1 MMISKICSTLLFFV
15 VLICCWGQAGAKSI
29 VDSLHNLS
37 VSGPGTVKATGESEI
52 CIFCHTPHGAR
63 SDVAYLWNRRDT
75 TTVYTP
81 YISSTL
87 KATVGQPTGSS
98 RLCLSCHDGTIAPGA
113 VISRS
118 AEIPFGAS
126 MTGRSSNLGTNLAD
140 DHPVS
145 FDYIAAAAMPNSQ
158 LKAATSLPSKVRL
171 DADGQ
176 MQCTACHNPH
186 NDQYG
191 KFLVMSGI
199 GGALCISCHQKT
211 NWSSG
216 SHALST
222 STWNGTGPNPWPRS
236 SHATVADNACGSC
249 HRPHS
254 AAQPQRLLNYSVEET
269 TCLVCHSGTVAAK
282 NILTD
287 LNKPYRHPVSAYTGV
302 HDAAENYSGPVAK
315 HVECVDCHNPHQA
328 NSANVLPP
336 YVPGELKGVPG
347 VDLLTNAYIASSEFE
362 YQICFKCHGAE
373 INNALTNSPSSN
385 VSALIPRTW
394 GNTRDNRTKF
404 TGVSYHPVVKPLNK
418 ITDNM
423 LINGWVKGSMMHC
436 THCHGSDD
444 PLGAK
449 GSHGS
454 IYENILVAKY
464 ETSAT
469 PTTSATA
476 YLTDSALCFKC
487 HNVET
492 LTGSTAKFPQHKK
505 HLESNTGTNERCS
518 YCHDPHGSPY
528 PGMINFDMRVVTQS
542 GTKPIQ
548 LLYNAAGQLGN
559 KQTCVL
565 TCHGYVHGS

>member
-1 MMISKICSTLLFFV
+1 MNPKVYSTVLFLI

-37 VSGPGTVKATGESEI
+37 VSGPGPVKATGESEI

-63 SDVAYLWNRRDT
+63 SDVAYLWNRRDST
-75 TTVYTP
+75 AVYTP
-81 YISSTL
+81 YVSSTL
-87 KATVGQPTGSS
+87 KAAVGQPTGAS

-113 VISRS
+113 VLSRS
-118 AEIPFGAS
+118 AEIPFAAS

-145 FDYIAAAAMPNSQ
+145 FSYVAAAAMPGSQ
-158 LKAATSLPSKVRL
+158 LKAAGSLPSKIRL

-222 STWNGTGPNPWPRS
+222 ATWNSVAPNPWPRS
-236 SHATVADNACGSC
+236 SYTTVADNACGSC

-254 AAQPQRLLNYSVEET
+254 ADQPQRLLNYSVEET
-269 TCLVCHSGTVAAK
+269 NCLVCHSGTVAAK

-287 LNKPYRHPVSAYTGV
+287 LNKPYRHPVFSYTGV
-302 HDAAENYSGPVAK
+302 HDPAENYSGPVAK

-328 NSANVLPP
+328 NSTIYPAPL
-336 YVPGELKGVPG
+336 VPGRLQGVPA
-347 VDLLTNAYIASSEFE
+347 VTITNSYISSATYE
-362 YQICFKCHGAE
+362 YEICYKCHGAL
-373 INNALTNSPSSN
+373 INNVLNDTPIA
-385 VSALIPRTW
+385 IPRYWT
-394 GNTRDNRTKF
+394 NTHDNRVKF
-404 TGVSYHPVVKPLNK
+404 DGVSYHPIMKPLNK
-418 ITDNM
+418 ISDN
-423 LINGWVKGSMMHC
+423 LLVAPWVKGSMVFC
-436 THCHGSDD
+436 TDCHGSDSS
-444 PLGAK
+444 GIR

-454 IYENILVAKY
+454 IYPHILVKKY

-469 PTTSATA
+469 PAA
-476 YLTDSALCFKC
+476 GYDPANYALCFSC
-487 HNVET
+487 HNAST
-492 LTGSTAKFPQHKK
+492 LRGPSAKFPQHTR
-505 HLESNTGTNERCS
+505 HLNAGMHCT
-518 YCHDPHGSPY
+518 YCHDPHGNPVNA
-528 PGMINFDMRVVTQS
+528 GMINFDVRPGITS
-542 GTKPIQ
+542 ESNGKPIQ
-548 LLYNAAGQLGN
+548 LKYPLGSR
-559 KQTCVL
+559 QTCVL
-565 TCHGYVHGS
+565 TCHGKVHGT

>member
-1 MMISKICSTLLFFV
+1 MMMISKICSTLLFFV

-287 LNKPYRHPVSAYTGV
+287 LNKPYRHPVFSYTGV
-302 HDAAENYSGPVAK
+302 HDPAENYSGPVAK

-328 NSANVLPP
+328 NSTLYPAPL
-336 YVPGELKGVPG
+336 VPGRLQGVPA
-347 VDLLTNAYIASSEFE
+347 VTIANSYISAATYE
-362 YQICFKCHGAE
+362 YE
-373 INNALTNSPSSN
+373 
-385 VSALIPRTW
+385 V
-394 GNTRDNRTKF
+394 
-404 TGVSYHPVVKPLNK
+404 YHPVMKPLNK
-418 ITDNM
+418 ITSG
-423 LINGWVKGSMMHC
+423 LLVPPWTTGSMVFC
-436 THCHGSDD
+436 TDCHGSDSS
-444 PLGAK
+444 GIR

-454 IYENILVAKY
+454 IYPHILVKKY

-469 PTTSATA
+469 PAA
-476 YLTDSALCFKC
+476 GYDLDNYALCFSC
-487 HNVET
+487 HNATT
-492 LTGSTAKFPQHKK
+492 LRGPGAKFPQHGK
-505 HLESNTGTNERCS
+505 HLDKGMHCT
-518 YCHDPHGSPY
+518 YCHDPHGNPVN
-528 PGMINFDMRVVTQS
+528 PGMINFDVRPGVTSES
-542 GTKPIQ
+542 GGKPIQ
-548 LLYNAAGQLGN
+548 LKYPLGGRN
-559 KQTCVL
+559 SCVL
-565 TCHGYVHGS
+565 TCHGKVHGT

>member
-1 MMISKICSTLLFFV
+1 MMTTKICSTLLFIV

-87 KATVGQPTGSS
+87 KAAVGQPTGSS

-118 AEIPFGAS
+118 AEIPFTAS
-126 MTGRSSNLGTNLAD
+126 MAGRSSNLGTNLAD

-145 FDYIAAAAMPNSQ
+145 FDYSAAVAMPNSQ
-158 LKAATSLPSKVRL
+158 LRAATSLPSKVRL

-222 STWNGTGPNPWPRS
+222 RTWNGTGPDPWPRS
-236 SHATVADNACGSC
+236 SYTTVADNACGSC

-254 AAQPQRLLNYSVEET
+254 AAHPQRLLNYSVEET

-287 LNKPYRHPVSAYTGV
+287 LNKPYRHPVFSYTGV
-302 HDAAENYSGPVAK
+302 HDPAENYSGPVAK

-328 NSANVLPP
+328 NSTIYAAPL
-336 YVPGELKGVPG
+336 VPGRLQGVPA
-347 VDLLTNAYIASSEFE
+347 VTITNSYISAATYE
-362 YQICFKCHGAE
+362 YEVCFKCHGD
-373 INNALTNSPSSN
+373 LTNN
-385 VSALIPRTW
+385 VLKDTPMAIPRYWT
-394 GNTRDNRTKF
+394 NTRDNRAKF
-404 TGVSYHPVVKPLNK
+404 NGVSYHPVMKPLNK
-418 ITDNM
+418 ITSGM
-423 LINGWVKGSMMHC
+423 LVAPWTTGSMVFC
-436 THCHGSDD
+436 TDCHGSDSS
-444 PLGAK
+444 GIR

-454 IYENILVAKY
+454 IYPHILVKKY

-469 PTTSATA
+469 PAA
-476 YLTDSALCFKC
+476 GYDPANYALCFSC
-487 HNVET
+487 HNAST
-492 LTGSTAKFPQHKK
+492 LRGPGAKFPQHGK
-505 HLESNTGTNERCS
+505 HLDKGMHCT
-518 YCHDPHGSPY
+518 YCHDPHGNPVN
-528 PGMINFDMRVVTQS
+528 PGMINFDVRPGVTSES
-542 GTKPIQ
+542 GGKPIQ
-548 LLYNAAGQLGN
+548 LKYPLGGRN
-559 KQTCVL
+559 SCVL
-565 TCHGYVHGS
+565 TCHGKIHGT

>member
-15 VLICCWGQAGAKSI
+15 VLICCWEQAGAKSI

-126 MTGRSSNLGTNLAD
+126 MAGRSSNLGTNLAD

-158 LKAATSLPSKVRL
+158 LMAATSLPSKVRL

-216 SHALST
+216 SHALSP
-222 STWNGTGPNPWPRS
+222 STWNGTGPDPWPRS
-236 SHATVADNACGSC
+236 SHTTVADNACGSC

-282 NILTD
+282 NIMTD

-302 HDAAENYSGPVAK
+302 HDPAENYSGPVAK

-328 NSANVLPP
+328 KESLNDVAP
-336 YVPGELKGVPG
+336 YVPGRLQGVPA
-347 VDLLTNAYIASSEFE
+347 VTITNNYISAATYE
-362 YQICFKCHGAE
+362 YEVCFKCHGD
-373 INNALTNSPSSN
+373 LTNN
-385 VSALIPRTW
+385 VLNDTPFAIPRYWT
-394 GNTRDNRTKF
+394 NTRDNRSKF
-404 TGVSYHPVVKPLNK
+404 NGVSYHPVMKPLNK
-418 ITDNM
+418 ITSG
-423 LINGWVKGSMMHC
+423 LLVAPWTIGSMVFC
-436 THCHGSDD
+436 TDCHGSDSS
-444 PLGAK
+444 GIR

-454 IYENILVAKY
+454 IYPHILVKKY

-469 PTTSATA
+469 PAASYNTA
-476 YLTDSALCFKC
+476 NYALCFSC
-487 HNVET
+487 HNAAT
-492 LTGSTAKFPQHKK
+492 LRGPGAKFPQHGK
-505 HLESNTGTNERCS
+505 HLDAGMHCT
-518 YCHDPHGSPY
+518 YCHDPHGSPLN
-528 PGMINFDMRVVTQS
+528 PGMINFDIRPGITSQS
-542 GTKPIQ
+542 GSKPIE
-548 LLYNAAGQLGN
+548 LKYPLGGRN
-559 KQTCVL
+559 SCVL
-565 TCHGYVHGS
+565 TCHGKVHGT

>member
-1 MMISKICSTLLFFV
+1 MIMISKICSTLLFFV
-15 VLICCWGQAGAKSI
+15 VLICCWKQAGAKSI

-126 MTGRSSNLGTNLAD
+126 MAGRSSNLGTNLAD

-216 SHALST
+216 SHALSP
-222 STWNGTGPNPWPRS
+222 STWNGTGPDPWPRS
-236 SHATVADNACGSC
+236 SHTTVADNACGSC

-302 HDAAENYSGPVAK
+302 HDPAENYSGPVAK

-328 NSANVLPP
+328 NDTEYAAP
-336 YVPGELKGVPG
+336 YVPGRLAGVTG
-347 VDLLTNAYIASSEFE
+347 VDLNTNAYVASSVYE
-362 YQICFKCHGAE
+362 YQICFKCHGAST
-373 INNALTNSPSSN
+373 NNVLQTSPYD
-385 VSALIPRTW
+385 IPRVY
-394 GNTRDNRTKF
+394 NTRDNRIKF
-404 TGVSYHPVVKPLNK
+404 NPANPSYHPVVAPLNK
-418 ITDNM
+418 IDDTM
-423 LINGWVKGSMMHC
+423 LKPDWPKGSRVFC
-436 THCHGSDD
+436 TDCHGSDSS
-444 PLGAK
+444 GIR

-454 IYENILVAKY
+454 IYPHILVAKY
-464 ETSAT
+464 ETSAVS
-469 PTTSATA
+469 PAA
-476 YLTDSALCFKC
+476 FNAADYALCFKC
-487 HNVET
+487 HNESA
-492 LTGSTAKFPQHKK
+492 LTGGGGTKFRQHRS
-505 HLESNTGTNERCS
+505 HLMTHTVKDRCT
-518 YCHDPHGSPY
+518 YCHDPHGNPTNL
-528 PGMINFDMRVVTQS
+528 GMINFDLRVVS
-542 GTKPIQ
+542 KNGNNPIRYKPPVTGRKSCD
-548 LLYNAAGQLGN
+548 L
-559 KQTCVL
+559 V
-565 TCHGYVHGS
+565 CHGAVHGP